1 MNMPVRKRVYQCHH
15 FDSTRWDY
23 LEHRDDDIVV
33 ATSYKAG
40 TTWAQGILA
49 NLLFPD
55 GNFPASPQAM
65 SPWLDVRL
73 VPLEVVLNR
82 LSAQKHR
89 RFMKTHLPFD
99 GIRYEPRVKYLY
111 LTRDGRDV
119 FMSLWNHYSNFT
131 DAAIMSMNN
140 IPGRVGDEF
149 PRAPQDMHE
158 CWRRWVTDSWF
169 EGEVGGWPYW
179 SHLSNVQSWWD
190 YRHLPNIKLVHYND
204 LLATPQHTVRDIAR
218 YLEIEV
224 PESCWARIIEA
235 ISFQEMKAKGD
246 IYAPAGGINWKGGA
260 DTFMNKGTNGRWREV
275 LSKAELA
282 QYDAAVAR
290 ALTPECAE
298 WLATG
303 GPVQG

>member
-1 MNMPVRKRVYQCHH
+1 MKLPERKRVYQCHH

-23 LEHRDDDIVV
+23 LQHRDDDIVI

-40 TTWAQGILA
+40 TTWTQGIVA

-55 GNFPASPQAM
+55 GNFPAPPVVM
-65 SPWLDVRL
+65 SPWLDMRW
-73 VPLEVVLNR
+73 VPLEVVLNGLR
-82 LSAQKHR
+82 AQQHR
-89 RFMKTHLPFD
+89 RFIKTHLPLD
-99 GIRYEPRVKYLY
+99 GMRYEPTVKYLY
-111 LTRDGRDV
+111 VTRDGRDV

-131 DAAIMSMNN
+131 DAAYTIMNS

-149 PRAPQDMHE
+149 PQAPADIHG

-169 EGEVGGWPYW
+169 EHEVGGWPFW

-204 LLATPQHTVRDIAR
+204 LLATPQETLRDIAH
-218 YLEIEV
+218 YLEIDV
-224 PESCWARIIEA
+224 PDTAWPRIVEA
-235 ISFQEMKAKGD
+235 ISFKEMKAKGD
-246 IYAPAGGINWKGGA
+246 IYVPGGGRNWKGGA

-275 LSKAELA
+275 FSEEELA

-290 ALTPECAE
+290 GLTPECAQ

-303 GPVQG
+303 GPA